1 MAPVDEVERV
11 VETLRELGGVAGYAA
26 IERATSRSAIA
37 RAVATSRVRR
47 LRRGQF
53 ALPGLEADVAVAHQV
68 SGILSHESAALWRN
82 WPCGRVPD
90 LPVVTVPRHRKV
102 RPEQRERA
110 DIRYADLAEGD
121 VDGPVTAPTRTVLDC
136 ARSLPFPEALAVAD
150 AALRGGTDR
159 QHLLAAVEGPPR
171 TGRPQ
176 ARRVLAAADGR
187 AANAFESA
195 VRAIS
200 LDVPGLALEPQ
211 VRVADGITP
220 DLVDRTLRI
229 VVECD
234 SWTYHAEKS
243 AFRRDLERYNELA
256 LDGWLVLRVD
266 RQHAVGR
273 PAYVRDLMVRAVA
286 AREGEIK

>member
-1 MAPVDEVERV
+1 MDDVGLV
-11 VETLRELGGVAGYAA
+11 VETLRELGGVAAYATLERASSRAA
-26 IERATSRSAIA
+26 IDQ
-37 RAVATSRVRR
+37 AVAQGRVRR

-53 ALPGLEADVAVAHQV
+53 ALPTIESDVAVAHRL
-68 SGILSHESAALWRN
+68 SGVLSHESAALWWN

-102 RPEQRERA
+102 GPVQREQA
-110 DIRYADLAEGD
+110 DVRYADLAED
-121 VDGPVTAPTRTVLDC
+121 DIDGSVTAPTRTVLDC

-150 AALRGGTDR
+150 GALRDGIER
-159 QHLLAAVEGPPR
+159 ERLLIAAERSPR

-176 ARRVLAAADGR
+176 ALRVIAAADGR

-211 VRVADGITP
+211 VHVADGITP
-220 DLVDRTLRI
+220 DLVDARLRI

-234 SWTYHAEKS
+234 SWTYHAEKT
-243 AFRRDLERYNELA
+243 AFRRDLERYNELTI
-256 LDGWLVLRVD
+256 DGWLVLRVNLD
-266 RQHAVGR
+266 HANDR
-273 PAYVRDLMVRAVA
+273 PAYVRDLMLRAVA
-286 AREGEIK
+286 ARSGDL